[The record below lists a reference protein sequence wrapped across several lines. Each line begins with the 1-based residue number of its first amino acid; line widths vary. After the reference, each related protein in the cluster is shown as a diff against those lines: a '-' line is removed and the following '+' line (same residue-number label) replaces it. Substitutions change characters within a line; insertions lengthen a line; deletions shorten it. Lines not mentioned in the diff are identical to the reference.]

1 MEPTSPAL
9 AGGLFTIDPPGKLY
23 TPKKKKK
30 VDYSGL
36 QCECTHKYKHQTQV
50 SRNNMIP
57 PTGNIVYAFK
67 IKQLL
72 RPSELMSGL
81 RSPPSTPTLAPKLGK
96 LPSLPWEPWRDA
108 GVCALGEEGGKGQ
121 RLDAVGPCCP
131 QHMAHLTLRLL
142 EAVEGTWALE
152 GLLRGRNGTDHGGKL
167 LSNHAC
173 REPFSANCH
182 SQAFGLPVSFTRKA
196 LYSLLLKW
204 LCLSCL
210 SGFSF
215 LGPTHPRQ
223 G

>member
-1 MEPTSPAL
+1 MGLSRQECWSGLPCPPPGELPEPGIEPTSPAL

-23 TPKKKKK
+23 TPKKK

-173 REPFSANCH
+173 RD
-182 SQAFGLPVSFTRKA
+182 RK
-196 LYSLLLKW
+196 SVV
-204 LCLSCL
+204 
-210 SGFSF
+210 
-215 LGPTHPRQ
+215 
-223 G
+223 